1 MPNINYTEN
10 ATNFDLKSD
19 DVFGRIA
26 LRYNLL
32 SDLFSF
38 GIHRLWKQRVANI
51 IAKQPWHV
59 LLDAA
64 GTGDIVLRVAKHQ
77 QVSPQQRII
86 ATDISAQML
95 AIAKQQAIHLI
106 TPIEFELLNPESMP
120 DIENAS
126 IDLFSISLGLKIC
139 DRQRVLHEAYRVLRP
154 NGRLVI
160 LEASNISSVWLQRAY
175 LSYMNLCMPIIGWV
189 ATRGDSSAYQ
199 YLLKGIRD
207 FPTAEKLAEEIAA
220 VGFTDVYFERLSLG
234 IVAIH
239 VAKKPSDSSLS

>member
-1 MPNINYTEN
+1 MPNINNTEN
-10 ATNFDLKSD
+10 AANFDLQSD

-26 LRYNLL
+26 MRYNLL

-64 GTGDIVLRVAKHQ
+64 AGTGDIVLRVAKHQ
-77 QVSPQQRII
+77 QLSPQQRII
-86 ATDISAQML
+86 ATDISTQML
-95 AIAKQQAIHLI
+95 AIAQQQAIHL
-106 TPIEFELLNPESMP
+106 TTSIEFQLLNAESMP
-120 DIENAS
+120 NIENGS

-139 DRQRVLHEAYRVLRP
+139 DRHRVLQEAYRVLRP
-154 NGRLVI
+154 NGHLVI
-160 LEASNISSVWLQRAY
+160 LEASNISCAWLQRIY
-175 LSYMNLCMPIIGWV
+175 LSYMNLCMPIIGWI

-239 VAKKPSDSSLS
+239 VAKKPSDSA